1 MRKMRT
7 SILAGVLSASVA
19 LAAEAPVYA
28 AAQPIWL
35 EINQT
40 YYLNTGA
47 QIERVAV
54 GNPSIADVRILGAS
68 AVNVVAFAVGSTA
81 LTVWTKDGMRQEFN
95 IVVSASDSG
104 MADMI
109 EKAINMPNVKVKK
122 VGDKILLLRMHFIN
136 QRFKGN
142 VVKVHVGDSSK
153 QSFNEQLIGVFRRLG
168 IAVRCTGKTDQST
181 GKLILQSGDI
191 RLFPADTGFRTALAT
206 CSLFTL
212 KTKHLSI
219 QLHFLLMLL
228 R

>member
-1 MRKMRT
+1 MISVGGHTTGAKQNQRFQAAD
-7 SILAGVLSASVA
+7 ILVGIPYLRHIIIVIPAAGRSAF
-19 LAAEAPVYA
+19 AAE
-28 AAQPIWL
+28 
-35 EINQT
+35 
-40 YYLNTGA
+40 
-47 QIERVAV
+47 
-54 GNPSIADVRILGAS
+54 
-68 AVNVVAFAVGSTA
+68 
-81 LTVWTKDGMRQEFN
+81 
-95 IVVSASDSG
+95 
-104 MADMI
+104 
-109 EKAINMPNVKVKK
+109 
-122 VGDKILLLRMHFIN
+122 GDELFFFRMYFIN